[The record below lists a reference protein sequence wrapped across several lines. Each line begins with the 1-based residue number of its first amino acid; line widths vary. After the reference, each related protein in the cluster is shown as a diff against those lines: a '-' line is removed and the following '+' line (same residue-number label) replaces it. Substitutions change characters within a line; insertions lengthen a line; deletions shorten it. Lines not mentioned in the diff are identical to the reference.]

1 MGTVLQRGAAE
12 YPNLQAVSMHRK
24 WFAALQRAQTKINV
38 EANKH
43 PSITV
48 GLCVMMSYTQSL
60 VGSLTNWLYF
70 SPWQSSEFSA
80 WSSLFFLGHSPKI

>member
-12 YPNLQAVSMHRK
+12 YPNLQAVSMHGK

-48 GLCVMMSYTQSL
+48 GLCVWPRPLLWEQ
-60 VGSLTNWLYF
+60 GLTPPTGFCCPQLWGA
-70 SPWQSSEFSA
+70 SA
-80 WSSLFFLGHSPKI
+80 RHTPATCC